1 MWNANMSFAIV
12 IWNEIRSKF
21 RKLELFA
28 VKMVAHNKT
37 SKTLQESYRV
47 LCVMWSLDWWLIDN
61 VIPLG
66 HRIMTDDH

>member
-1 MWNANMSFAIV
+1 MSFAIV

-37 SKTLQESYRV
+37 SKTLQEWYRV
-47 LCVMWSLDWWLIDN
+47 LCVMQSLD
-61 VIPLG
+61 
-66 HRIMTDDH
+66 